1 VQSVVKNRSV
11 IMIERIGPV
20 CRFGPGGDYESVWPG
35 EWMEQATQPKN
46 AIGRL
51 LDVIAGM
58 TDVIRGGR
66 YVEVTGPIDISDGVT
81 TQENKSYE
89 SDERRAGIRR
99 GAYAAAGSVAEH
111 NCGVS
116 DQPGLFADDWRAGAA
131 VKHKPNNRIRAHRT
145 TAKKRASVGS
155 AVPFDEGQGTLFE
168 LDFKGAKTA

>member
-1 VQSVVKNRSV
+1 
-11 IMIERIGPV
+11 MIERIGPV

-51 LDVIAGM
+51 LDVISGM
-58 TDVIRGGR
+58 TDVIRGGNR
-66 YVEVTGPIDISDGVT
+66 RIEIIGPIDISD

-89 SDERRAGIRR
+89 SDERGAGIRR
-99 GAYAAAGSVAEH
+99 GAYAEAGSVAEH
-111 NCGVS
+111 NSGVS
-116 DQPGLFADDWRAGAA
+116 NQPGLFADDWRAGAA
-131 VKHKPNNRIRAHRT
+131 AKHKPNNRIRAHRT

-155 AVPFDEGQGTLFE
+155 TVSFDESQGTLFE

>member
-1 VQSVVKNRSV
+1 
-11 IMIERIGPV
+11 MIERIGPV

-35 EWMEQATQPKN
+35 DWMEQATQPKN

-58 TDVIRGGR
+58 TDVLRGGER
-66 YVEVTGPIDISDGVT
+66 CVEVTGPIDISDCVT

-89 SDERRAGIRR
+89 SNERGAGIRR
-99 GAYAAAGSVAEH
+99 GAYAAAGPVAEH
-111 NCGVS
+111 NSGVS

-131 VKHKPNNRIRAHRT
+131 AKHKPNNRIRAHRT
-145 TAKKRASVGS
+145 VAKHRTCVG
-155 AVPFDEGQGTLFE
+155 ATVPFDEGQGTLFE

>member
-1 VQSVVKNRSV
+1 
-11 IMIERIGPV
+11 
-20 CRFGPGGDYESVWPG
+20 
-35 EWMEQATQPKN
+35 MEQATQPKN

-66 YVEVTGPIDISDGVT
+66 YVEVTGPIDIGDGVTT

-89 SDERRAGIRR
+89 SDERRAGVRR
-99 GAYAAAGSVAEH
+99 GAYAAAGPVAEH
-111 NCGVS
+111 NRGVS

-131 VKHKPNNRIRAHRT
+131 VKHKPNNRIRTHRT
-145 TAKKRASVGS
+145 TAKKRACVGS
-155 AVPFDEGQGTLFE
+155 AVSFDQGQGTLFE

>member
-1 VQSVVKNRSV
+1 
-11 IMIERIGPV
+11 MIERIGPV

-35 EWMEQATQPKN
+35 DWMEQATQPKN

-58 TDVIRGGR
+58 TDVLRGGER
-66 YVEVTGPIDISDGVT
+66 CVEVTGPIDIE
-81 TQENKSYE
+81 QENKSYE
-89 SDERRAGIRR
+89 SDERGTGNRR
-99 GAYAAAGSVAEH
+99 GAYAAASSVAEH
-111 NCGVS
+111 NCGLS

-155 AVPFDEGQGTLFE
+155 AVSFDEGQGTLFE